1 MKKTSVVRC
10 LVAVGT
16 SALLAVGAV
25 LAADVPWTF
34 EGSDARAP
42 ESVATSAT
50 PATPFVSWTYEFDDD
65 ISPAR
70 PFSSFTPGFILFV
83 R

>member
-1 MKKTSVVRC
+1 MKKTSVVHC
-10 LVAVGT
+10 LAAA
-16 SALLAVGAV
+16 SAAALLAVGAV

-34 EGSDARAP
+34 LGDDTRAP
-42 ESVATSAT
+42 ASAATSAT

-70 PFSSFTPGFILFV
+70 PFSSFTPGFVLFV

>member
-1 MKKTSVVRC
+1 MEKTSVVRC
-10 LVAVGT
+10 LVATGT

-34 EGSDARAP
+34 LGDDTRAP
-42 ESVATSAT
+42 ASVATSAT
-50 PATPFVSWTYEFDDD
+50 PAAPFVSWTYDFDDD
-65 ISPAR
+65 ISPAK
-70 PFSSFTPGFILFV
+70 PFSSFSPGFVLIV

>member
-1 MKKTSVVRC
+1 MKKTSVVHC
-10 LVAVGT
+10 FAAVGALT
-16 SALLAVGAV
+16 LLAVGAS

-34 EGSDARAP
+34 LGDDTRAP
-42 ESVATSAT
+42 ASVATSAT

-65 ISPAR
+65 ISPAK
-70 PFSSFTPGFILFV
+70 PFSSFSPGFVLLV

>member
-1 MKKTSVVRC
+1 MKKPSVVRC
-10 LVAVGT
+10 LAAAGT

-34 EGSDARAP
+34 LGDDTRAP
-42 ESVATSAT
+42 ASVATSAT
-50 PATPFVSWTYEFDDD
+50 PAAPFVSWTYDFDDD
-65 ISPAR
+65 ISPAK
-70 PFSSFTPGFILFV
+70 PFSSFSPGFVFFV